1 MNSYKINFLLL
12 FFIFLYGCKIKEKEL
27 AKQHVEIQGHR
38 GDRGNFP
45 ENTIPAFLSAIT
57 KGADVIEMDVV
68 ISKDKKVLV
77 SHEAFMSSVYM
88 QTPDGSAIVKEKEKS
103 YSLYT
108 MNYDSIRKFDSGSKG
123 NALFPQ
129 QKKLKTYKPLLIE
142 VIDSVEKRIA
152 KNKHK
157 RVTYNIEIKSERKE
171 YGISQPQ
178 PEEFVDLVMK
188 VIHEKQIESFMNIQS
203 FDTHILNV
211 LHKKYPKVKV
221 ALLTARAGINRNLSE
236 LTFIPQIYSPN
247 FQLVNADFL
256 DSLRAK
262 QIKVIPWTVNE
273 KEDIRKML
281 DLKVD
286 GIITDYPERI
296 LN

>member
-1 MNSYKINFLLL
+1 MYSYKINFLLL
-12 FFIFLYGCKIKEKEL
+12 LFIFLYGCKVKEKEL

-45 ENTIPAFLSAIT
+45 ENSIPAFLSAIN
-57 KGADVIEMDVV
+57 KGVDVIEMDVV

-77 SHEAFMSSVYM
+77 SHEAFMSSLYM
-88 QTPDGSAIVKEKEKS
+88 QTPDSVAIVKEREKS
-103 YSLYT
+103 YNLYT
-108 MNYDSIRKFDSGSKG
+108 MNYDSIRKFNSGSKG

-129 QKKLKTYKPLLIE
+129 QRKLKTYKPLLVE
-142 VIDSVEKRIA
+142 VIDSVEKRIV
-152 KNKHK
+152 KNKYK
-157 RVTYNIEIKSERKE
+157 RVTYNIEIKSEKKE
-171 YGISQPQ
+171 YGIGQPQ

-188 VIHEKQIESFMNIQS
+188 IIHEKQIESFMNIQS
-203 FDTHILNV
+203 FDPHILNV

-221 ALLTARAGINRNLSE
+221 ALLTARSGINRNLSE

-247 FQLVNADFL
+247 YQLVNADFL

>member
-1 MNSYKINFLLL
+1 MKNYKINFLLL
-12 FFIFLYGCKIKEKEL
+12 FFLFLYGCKIKENDL
-27 AKQHVEIQGHR
+27 AKQYVEIQGHR

-45 ENTIPAFLSAIT
+45 ENTIPAFLSAIN
-57 KGADVIEMDVV
+57 KGVDVIEMDVV

-77 SHEAFMSSVYM
+77 SHEAFMSSLYM
-88 QTPDGSAIVKEKEKS
+88 QTPDGDAIVKEKEKS

-123 NALFPQ
+123 NAFFPQ
-129 QKKLKTYKPLLIE
+129 QKKLKTYKPLLAE

-152 KNKHK
+152 KNKPK
-157 RVTYNIEIKSERKE
+157 RVTYNIEIKSEKKE
-171 YGISQPQ
+171 YGIGQPQ

-188 VIHEKQIESFMNIQS
+188 VIHEKQIESLMNIQS
-203 FDTHILNV
+203 FDPHILNV

-221 ALLTARAGINRNLSE
+221 ALLTARAGINRNLRE

-247 FQLVNADFL
+247 YQLVNADFL

-273 KEDIRKML
+273 KEDIRKMV

-296 LN
+296 LK

>member
-1 MNSYKINFLLL
+1 MNSYKISFLLL
-12 FFIFLYGCKIKEKEL
+12 SFIFFYGCKINENVL
-27 AKQHVEIQGHR
+27 AKQHIEIQGHR

-45 ENTIPAFLSAIT
+45 ENTIPAFMSAIR
-57 KGADVIEMDVV
+57 KGVDVIEMDVV
-68 ISKDKKVLV
+68 VSKDKKVV
-77 SHEAFMSSVYM
+77 ISHEAFMSSLYM
-88 QTPDGSAIVKEKEKS
+88 QTPDGSAIPKEKEKS

-129 QKKLKTYKPLLIE
+129 QKKLKTYKPLLVE

-157 RVTYNIEIKSERKE
+157 RVTYNIEIKSDKKE
-171 YGISQPQ
+171 YGIGQPQ

-188 VIHEKQIESFMNIQS
+188 VIREKKIESFMNIQS
-203 FDTHILNV
+203 FDPHILNV
-211 LHKKYPKVKV
+211 LHKKYPNVKV
-221 ALLTARAGINRNLSE
+221 ALLTAKAGINRNLSE
-236 LTFIPQIYSPN
+236 LTFVPQIYSPHY
-247 FQLVNADFL
+247 QLVNADFL

-262 QIKVIPWTVNE
+262 QIKVIPWTVNT
-273 KEDIRKML
+273 KKDIRKML